1 MLKDYMYLL
10 YRKNIDTTDPEILA
24 NTLRALSLGGMA
36 LARLLIVHSRI
47 RLFRPIR
54 TQALDNLLSD
64 LKSSAKRANNL
75 ASSLGV
81 AEDEDDDDDEY
92 EYDDED
98 DDFLLE
104 LYNETVDDIS
114 DMLDDMYEKN
124 ENAITANANITQFN
138 LASQYSNP
146 TKAVYVQK
154 AANATFRLL
163 KDYDS
168 TFETTGTVN
177 TPVRIVIKN
186 SEKKYFLLFLYIC

>member
-1 MLKDYMYLL
+1 MRNLLGEVGMLKDYMYLL

-36 LARLLIVHSRI
+36 LARLLMVHSRI

-98 DDFLLE
+98 DEEDNDYE
-104 LYNETVDDIS
+104 DDE
-114 DMLDDMYEKN
+114 DADADEDDDE
-124 ENAITANANITQFN
+124 
-138 LASQYSNP
+138 
-146 TKAVYVQK
+146 
-154 AANATFRLL
+154 
-163 KDYDS
+163 
-168 TFETTGTVN
+168 
-177 TPVRIVIKN
+177 
-186 SEKKYFLLFLYIC
+186 

>member
-36 LARLLIVHSRI
+36 LARLLMVHSRI

-98 DDFLLE
+98 DEEDNDYE
-104 LYNETVDDIS
+104 DDE
-114 DMLDDMYEKN
+114 DADADEDDDE
-124 ENAITANANITQFN
+124 
-138 LASQYSNP
+138 
-146 TKAVYVQK
+146 
-154 AANATFRLL
+154 
-163 KDYDS
+163 
-168 TFETTGTVN
+168 
-177 TPVRIVIKN
+177 
-186 SEKKYFLLFLYIC
+186 

>member
-1 MLKDYMYLL
+1 MTQIPPPLPSTEPSPEPAILKPPAHRGAPFGNKNALSHGFYARNLDVSPPSKLNEIEMRNLLGEVGMLKDYMYLL

-36 LARLLIVHSRI
+36 LARLLMVHSRI

-81 AEDEDDDDDEY
+81 AEDDDDDDDEDDDEY

-98 DDFLLE
+98 DE
-104 LYNETVDDIS
+104 EDD
-114 DMLDDMYEKN
+114 DYEDDEDADAD
-124 ENAITANANITQFN
+124 E
-138 LASQYSNP
+138 
-146 TKAVYVQK
+146 
-154 AANATFRLL
+154 
-163 KDYDS
+163 DDD
-168 TFETTGTVN
+168 E
-177 TPVRIVIKN
+177 
-186 SEKKYFLLFLYIC
+186 